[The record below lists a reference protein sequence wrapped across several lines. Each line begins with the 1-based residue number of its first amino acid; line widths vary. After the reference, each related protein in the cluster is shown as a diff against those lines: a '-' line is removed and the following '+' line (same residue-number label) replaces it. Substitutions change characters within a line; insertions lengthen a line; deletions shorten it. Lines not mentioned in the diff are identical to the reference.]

1 MTKWHLNKGI
11 TQQAVRFYGDYSTI
25 KGSKDSSGSF
35 CSIIIIIIIITSGK
49 GGGCWSR
56 LFLGGHA
63 TYDDRLD
70 SM

>member
-49 GGGCWSR
+49 GGGVLVKVVLRRTCHVR
-56 LFLGGHA
+56 
-63 TYDDRLD
+63 
-70 SM
+70 

>member
-35 CSIIIIIIIITSGK
+35 CSIIIIIIITSGK
-49 GGGCWSR
+49 GGGVLVKVVLRRTCHVR
-56 LFLGGHA
+56 
-63 TYDDRLD
+63 
-70 SM
+70 